1 MKKISFIFIKKK
13 DMEYKINE
21 VVVTF
26 STNEVKTIVESE
38 IIGDVEIYYMD
49 DSTSYASTQIF
60 SAKKFLEEN
69 RTSFVKSI
77 LMEMEEDFYKS
88 LESM

>member
-1 MKKISFIFIKKK
+1 
-13 DMEYKINE
+13 MEYKIGE
-21 VVVTF
+21 TVITF

-38 IIGDVEIYYMD
+38 MISDVEIYYMY
-49 DSTSYASTQIF
+49 DSTSYSSTQIF

-77 LMEMEEDFYKS
+77 LMEMEEDFCKG
-88 LESM
+88 LESL

>member
-1 MKKISFIFIKKK
+1 
-13 DMEYKINE
+13 MEYKINE

-49 DSTSYASTQIF
+49 DLTSYASHQIF
-60 SAKKFLEEN
+60 SAKKLLEQNITE
-69 RTSFVKSI
+69 FAKCL
-77 LMEMEEDFYKS
+77 LMEMEENFLNS
-88 LESM
+88 L